1 MSEDFVTLLEQFE
14 KEKGISRDVL
24 IEALEQALV
33 SAYKRNYGSHKN
45 VRVEIDRQ
53 NGSMNVYVK
62 KEVVD
67 EVVIPDSE
75 ISLENA
81 KKINPQYELGDVIE
95 EKTALRWFQAGK
107 QPPVRRGS
115 AQSIPSGFAPP
126 RAPLSLM
133 AVRNSKA

>member
-1 MSEDFVTLLEQFE
+1 MNEDFITLLEEFE

-33 SAYKRNYGSHKN
+33 SAYKRNYGNHKN

-53 NGSMNVYVK
+53 NGSMRVFVK

-75 ISLENA
+75 ISIENA
-81 KKINPQYELGDVIE
+81 RILI
-95 EKTALRWFQAGK
+95 
-107 QPPVRRGS
+107 
-115 AQSIPSGFAPP
+115 
-126 RAPLSLM
+126 LSTKL
-133 AVRNSKA
+133 AI